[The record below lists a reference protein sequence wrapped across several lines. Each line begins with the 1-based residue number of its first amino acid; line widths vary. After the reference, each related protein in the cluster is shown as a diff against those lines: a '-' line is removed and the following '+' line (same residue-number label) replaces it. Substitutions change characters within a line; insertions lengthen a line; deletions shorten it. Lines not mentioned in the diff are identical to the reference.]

1 MNENMLPVG
10 TVLRAGT
17 YRIEKQIGAGGF
29 GNTYVVR
36 HLLFNESRAMKEFF
50 MKEINLRDGAEVTV
64 SIPGKKSTF
73 ESQRK
78 KFMKEAQR
86 LRVLNNPHIVK
97 VHDLFEE
104 NGTVYYVMDLI
115 DGLSLA
121 DIVKKEGPLNEE
133 KAMAI
138 FYQILDTLKF
148 IHSENPMMLHLDI
161 KPSNIMLDKT
171 GNAFLLDFGSSK
183 QVDADSNMTSSA
195 FTYTRGYAPSE
206 LIDNTP
212 NRIGPWTDLY
222 ELGATL
228 YNLLTG
234 LQPPTFSV
242 ISEEGSEAFNFPK
255 AVNAK
260 TCGLILSLMATSR
273 TKRPKSVKEVY
284 ELLDVQSEP
293 DKEVNEDGTIINEED
308 DDETILGPSNNETDD
323 EEETVIGNVNSG
335 CSTGTID
342 PESDSTPEPVIP
354 ASTTKNNNLIYAI
367 LGAIAVVVLYLGIK
381 SSFFE
386 KSSESANNVGG
397 VEQSETK
404 KTPAKEL
411 EERLLSL
418 REKGYMIGHTD
429 DPLYGYGWRL
439 DEGKSDIKAIVGDYP
454 AIMEFEISG
463 IDNDIAFK
471 GEEYDVDYY
480 SRIQNEIITHHK
492 RGGIVALRWV
502 PADLREYD
510 DRGVHK
516 DIKSILPGGKKYS
529 QMLDCLD
536 RVVSF
541 VKGLK
546 ADDGKLIPIILHP
559 WDGGNSM
566 GYDNFSPRYCDDEE
580 FKDMWNLC
588 QDFFNEKGLNNL
600 LWCYSIDCYEGLD
613 EDYTDYFY
621 EEFSRRYPGNDRVA
635 MIGVDM
641 FQWHSN
647 SSFIKGINS
656 TLKIVSQIAKN
667 NNKLFALSK
676 CHLTT
681 RNNSGESFWTQVL
694 KPVLDNYSIS
704 FFMVQ
709 ENTEEDKDPYSNGYK
724 VSPSS
729 PLATDF
735 KKFYAAEN
743 TLFLNDIKDI
753 Q

>member
-234 LQPPTFSV
+234 LQPPTFSE
-242 ISEEGSEAFNFPK
+242 ISEEGNEAFNFPK

-273 TKRPKSVKEVY
+273 AKRPKSVNEVY
-284 ELLDVQSEP
+284 GLLDVQSEP
-293 DKEVNEDGTIINEED
+293 DEEVDDDETIINEED
-308 DDETILGPSNNETDD
+308 DDETILGSSNNETDD

-335 CSTGTID
+335 STLGKIS
-342 PESDSTPEPVIP
+342 PKPNPTPEPIIP
-354 ASTTKNNNLIYAI
+354 HNSSKNNNLLYAV
-367 LGAIAVVVLYLGIK
+367 LGIIAVIVLWVGVK
-381 SSFFE
+381 SLFSG
-386 KSSESANNVGG
+386 KSSESSKGDTEI
-397 VEQSETK
+397 VELTDTK
-404 KTPAKEL
+404 RIPAQEL
-411 EERLLSL
+411 EERLFTLQK
-418 REKGYMIGHTD
+418 KGYMIGHED
-429 DPLYGYGWRL
+429 DPLYGIGWSL
-439 DEGKSDIKAIVGDYP
+439 ESGKSDLLATVGDYP
-454 AIMEFEISG
+454 AIMGFRYDPYG
-463 IDNDIAFK
+463 DIPLSNIR
-471 GEEYDVDYY
+471 D
-480 SRIQNEIITHHK
+480 EIIAHNK
-492 RGGIVALRWV
+492 RGGIVSLIWNPV
-502 PADLREYD
+502 DYREVTTEKLHGELD
-510 DRGVHK
+510 EFANF
-516 DIKSILPGGKKYS
+516 IKT
-529 QMLDCLD
+529 
-536 RVVSF
+536 
-541 VKGLK
+541 LK
-546 ADDGKLIPIILHP
+546 TDDGELIPIIFRP
-559 WDGGNSM
+559 WSTESL
-566 GYDNFSPRYCDDEE
+566 GYDYWDIRHMNENSVFI
-580 FKDMWNLC
+580 KMWNTC
-588 QDFFNEKGLNNL
+588 QDYINEKGLNNL
-600 LWCYSIDCYEGLD
+600 LWCYSVPVWGIDS
-613 EDYTDYFY
+613 F
-621 EEFSRRYPGNDRVA
+621 EERYPGNDRVM
-635 MIGVDM
+635 MIGIDCY
-641 FQWHSN
+641 FQN
-647 SSFIKGINS
+647 SESKLIEWITPALETISKF
-656 TLKIVSQIAKN
+656 SQKN
-667 NNKLFALSK
+667 NIMFAFTECSLGNKGAMSDYW
-676 CHLTT
+676 T
-681 RNNSGESFWTQVL
+681 RVL
-694 KPVLDNYSIS
+694 MPVLDKYLHSMS
-704 FFMVQ
+704 FFMIQ
-709 ENTEEDKDPYSNGYK
+709 ANDGYGYP
-724 VSPSS
+724 VAPSS
-729 PLATDF
+729 RSSSDF